1 MALGRLFMK
10 IIGIGAQVI
19 ARAAVDA
26 YHQALKNAMHNPSM
40 NGNII
45 RQATGMTLEEAS
57 KILNVD
63 KNAPV
68 AEVMRKYRHLFQMND
83 KSKGG
88 SFYLQSKIVRARER
102 FEQEYPKEQW
112 EQHNENTT

>member
-1 MALGRLFMK
+1 MALGRLFIK
-10 IIGIGAQVI
+10 IIGIGAQVL

-26 YHQALKNAMHNPSM
+26 YQQAVRNAINNPSI
-40 NGNII
+40 NSGIT
-45 RQATGMTLEEAS
+45 RQAGMTLEEAS

-63 KNAPV
+63 KKASIP
-68 AEVMRKYRHLFQMND
+68 EIMKKYKHLFDVND

-102 FEQEYPKEQW
+102 FEQEYP
-112 EQHNENTT
+112 NESWIQNGNTL